1 MITIDV
7 TPAKRRFGKRPR
19 RQWRFTVTGGNN
31 RTVSDQ
37 DTYANT
43 DDIHDVWAAIVAGD
57 EPVRFR
63 VHYSYRVVTT
73 WLRNPP
79 TVEQREGVYAW

>member
-7 TPAKRRFGKRPR
+7 TPAKRRFGRTPR

-31 RTVSDQ
+31 RVVSDQ

-43 DDIHDVWAAIVAGD
+43 DDIKDIWAEIVGD

-63 VHYSYRVVTT
+63 VHYSDRVVTT

-79 TVEQREGVYAW
+79 AIEDREGVYAW